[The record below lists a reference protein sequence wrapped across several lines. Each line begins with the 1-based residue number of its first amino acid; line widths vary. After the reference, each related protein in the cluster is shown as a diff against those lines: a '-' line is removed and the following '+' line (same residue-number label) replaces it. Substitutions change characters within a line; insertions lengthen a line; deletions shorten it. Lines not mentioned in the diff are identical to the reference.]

1 MRRILTS
8 TVTIASLVVVLA
20 GCRTFSPASTAEV
33 QTAPS
38 AAGVCV
44 VPYVLMKQL
53 VDGIARL
60 SAGGKLTPVQRQ
72 AIERAFLTGY
82 QAGLVNGQMVCPG
95 PVTPE
100 VAKSQ
105 VEILRKA
112 GFAPAQAQKIL
123 SERPSGTV
131 NQGQVPPARIGAFEE
146 TICEGQPGH
155 TVEGDACP
163 RVTAVEIG
171 GGSEFPTRVVTSNGV
186 YECSTG
192 GNDCTAF

>member
-1 MRRILTS
+1 
-8 TVTIASLVVVLA
+8 
-20 GCRTFSPASTAEV
+20 
-33 QTAPS
+33 
-38 AAGVCV
+38 V
-44 VPYVLMKQL
+44 VPYVKVKQL
-53 VDGIARL
+53 LEEIARGGITL
-60 SAGGKLTPVQRQ
+60 SPAQKLG
-72 AIERAFLTGY
+72 IERAWLEGY
-82 QAGLVNGQMVCPG
+82 RAGEVNGKTVCPA

-100 VAKSQ
+100 VAKKQ
-105 VEILRKA
+105 LEILRKA
-112 GFAPAQAQKIL
+112 GFAPAQAEKIL
-123 SERPSGTV
+123 SQRPSGIV
-131 NQGQVPPARIGAFEE
+131 NQGQVSPALIGAFEE